1 MNSEQQTLNPELSMR
16 YLLILCLLLYNFFSF
31 AQERSSFVK
40 KLPVPHRAVND
51 FGRFLTSSERTTLD
65 IELKNYQKRTS
76 NAIVIVTLD
85 SLTDPKTKKE
95 YTVEEAA
102 WLYFNSWGIG
112 DSIKNN
118 GVLLLASRNP
128 RRVRIEV
135 GKGLPVLDNY
145 FCQGVIDNNLV
156 PAFKKGHFF
165 TGFKDAI
172 TELEGR
178 LDNPP
183 PPEPAKPAAQ
193 SFTSIDTHASTSSWF
208 GSMVKG
214 FTQIVTFIFGII
226 VIVGIALLRVR
237 MGFPGGYYSGGGYR
251 RHEDG
256 NWSSDDNDRWNNNS
270 SSSSS
275 SFFSDSSSS
284 SSSSSS
290 SDSYSGGSSSGG
302 GASGSW

>member
-1 MNSEQQTLNPELSMR
+1 MR
-16 YLLILCLLLYNFFSF
+16 HLITAFLLFCSFLSF
-31 AQERSSFVK
+31 AQEKSSFVK

-65 IELKNYQKRTS
+65 IELKSYLKRTS
-76 NAIVIVTLD
+76 NALVIVTLD

-102 WLYFNSWGIG
+102 WLYFNTWGIG

-118 GVLLLASRNP
+118 GVLLLASRKP

-135 GKGLPVLDNY
+135 GKGLTALDDF

-156 PAFKKGHFF
+156 PAFKKGYYF
-165 TGFKDAI
+165 TGFTEAI
-172 TELEGR
+172 TELENR
-178 LDNPP
+178 FDNPP
-183 PPEPAKPAAQ
+183 APEPAAQSASQ
-193 SFTSIDTHASTSSWF
+193 SFTSIETHASTSSGF
-208 GSMVKG
+208 GVMAKG
-214 FTQIVTFIFGII
+214 FFQIVEFIFGII
-226 VIVGIALLRVR
+226 VIVGIAMFSARNRL
-237 MGFPGGYYSGGGYR
+237 PGGYYSRGGYR
-251 RHEDG
+251 RHG
-256 NWSSDDNDRWNNNS
+256 YGYWPSNDNERWNNNNS
-270 SSSSS
+270 SSAD
-275 SFFSDSSSS
+275 FFSGSSDSSSS

>member
-1 MNSEQQTLNPELSMR
+1 MR
-16 YLLILCLLLYNFFSF
+16 HLLTAFLLFCSFFSF
-31 AQERSSFVK
+31 AQEKSSFVK

-65 IELKNYQKRTS
+65 MELKNYLKRTS

-95 YTVEEAA
+95 YSVEESA
-102 WLYFNSWGIG
+102 WLYFNTWGIG

-118 GVLLLASRNP
+118 GVLLLASRKP

-135 GKGLPVLDNY
+135 GKGLPALDDY

-156 PAFKKGHFF
+156 PAFKKGYYF
-165 TGFKDAI
+165 TGFKEAI

-183 PPEPAKPAAQ
+183 APEPARPAAQ
-193 SFTSIDTHASTSSWF
+193 SFTSITSPATANSWF
-208 GSMVKG
+208 ESMVGG
-214 FTQIVTFIFGII
+214 FFKIAGVIFGLFI
-226 VIVGIALLRVR
+226 IVGIALFRAR
-237 MGFPGGYYSGGGYR
+237 MGLPGGYYSRGGYR
-251 RHEDG
+251 RHG
-256 NWSSDDNDRWNNNS
+256 YGYWSSNDNDRWNNNS
-270 SSSSS
+270 SS
-275 SFFSDSSSS
+275 FSDSSSSSFS